1 MNLHGVRDGLLHEI
15 MVCYTRYVLCE
26 RSGRGLFHSGGV
38 FIGGMG
44 IFLFHDPNIT
54 QAYAAVK
61 KVAASWHQRRNPL
74 RSWAVAMPRS
84 SDDTDS
90 SAKPPKVKVTRETL
104 GQMFSLYAYLRPY
117 RGQLSVGLFML
128 IGSSAL
134 GIFFP
139 ALAKVLIDSK
149 NSTHAFE
156 IACLMAAIL
165 LVQAIMS
172 FFQSLLFN
180 TVGEYGLSDL
190 RKALFGHLTEM
201 PMTFFSQQQ
210 VGELTSRIFAD
221 LTQLQ
226 DAFIMAIPQFL
237 RQSIIMLGS
246 IIMMVYI
253 SPRLTGV
260 MLSCFPLTIIGAILI
275 GRLVGKRSRVTQD
288 QLAQTANVV
297 TEAFQGIAN
306 VKAFCNEAF
315 EQKRDT
321 TRIDLFLKTVRQ
333 GAKARA
339 ALVAFIIFAIFTA
352 ITIVLWYG
360 TTLLL
365 NGTLKAGDLFGFTF
379 YTIFIGGS
387 LGSFADLY
395 SNLQRSI
402 GATQRVREL
411 LNEPAEPLEVSTRV
425 ARFRG
430 DVEFDRVAFA
440 YPSRPEQQVL
450 KSLSFS
456 APAGKVVALVGP
468 SGAGKSTV
476 AALLLRFY
484 DPQSGRILFDG
495 HPATGYGLHELRSQ
509 MALVPQE
516 VLLFGGSI
524 AENIAYGKPGTS
536 QAEVEAAA
544 RRANAHDFI
553 TQFPEGYGTL
563 VGERGVKVSGGQ
575 RQRIAIARALLKD
588 PSILILDEATSAL
601 DAESERLVQ
610 QALEELMKG
619 RTCFVIAHRL
629 STIRSAD
636 AIVMLRDGGVLES
649 GSHEELM
656 LVPEGAYRR
665 MVELQHG
672 ANILTD
678 EAEVAAAVK

>member
-1 MNLHGVRDGLLHEI
+1 
-15 MVCYTRYVLCE
+15 
-26 RSGRGLFHSGGV
+26 
-38 FIGGMG
+38 
-44 IFLFHDPNIT
+44 
-54 QAYAAVK
+54 
-61 KVAASWHQRRNPL
+61 
-74 RSWAVAMPRS
+74 MPRKS
-84 SDDTDS
+84 SESESPAT
-90 SAKPPKVKVTRETL
+90 PPKVKVTRETL

-117 RGQLSVGLFML
+117 RGKLTVGLIML
-128 IGSSAL
+128 VGSSAL

-149 NSTHAFE
+149 DHQEAFRT
-156 IACLMAAIL
+156 ACLMAAIL

-172 FFQSLLFN
+172 YFQSLLFN
-180 TVGEYGLSDL
+180 TVGEFGLSDL

-201 PMTFFSQQQ
+201 PMSFFSQQQ

-246 IIMMVYI
+246 MIMMVYI

-260 MLSCFPLTIIGAILI
+260 MLTCFPPTIIGAILI
-275 GRLVGKRSRVTQD
+275 GRMVGKRSRVTQD
-288 QLAQTANVV
+288 ELAQSANVV
-297 TEAFQGIAN
+297 SEAFQGIAN
-306 VKAFCNEAF
+306 VKAFCNEIF
-315 EQKRDT
+315 EQKRYETRLT
-321 TRIDLFLKTVRQ
+321 TFLKSVRH

-365 NGTLKAGDLFGFTF
+365 DGSLKAGDLFGFTF

-411 LNEPAEPLEVSTRV
+411 LNEPSEKLETVTRV

-430 DVEFDRVAFA
+430 DVEFDRVSFA
-440 YPSRPEQQVL
+440 YPSRPEVEVL
-450 KSLSFS
+450 KHLSFS
-456 APAGKVVALVGP
+456 VEAGKIVALVGP
-468 SGAGKSTV
+468 SGAGKSTI
-476 AALLLRFY
+476 ASLLLRFY
-484 DPQSGRILFDG
+484 DPQQGKIIFDG
-495 HPATGYGLHELRSQ
+495 RAATDYGLRELRSQ

-524 AENIAYGKPGTS
+524 AENIAYGKPGAT
-536 QAEVEAAA
+536 QAEIEGAA

-553 TQFPEGYGTL
+553 VQFPEGYQTL

-610 QALEELMKG
+610 QALEVLMKG

-629 STIRSAD
+629 STIRNAD
-636 AIVMLRDGGVLES
+636 SIVMLRDGAVREA
-649 GSHEELM
+649 GSHDELM
-656 LVPEGAYRR
+656 AVPDGAYRR
-665 MVELQHG
+665 MVELQQG
-672 ANILTD
+672 ANILTE
-678 EAEVAAAVK
+678 EAEVAAVN

>member
-1 MNLHGVRDGLLHEI
+1 
-15 MVCYTRYVLCE
+15 
-26 RSGRGLFHSGGV
+26 
-38 FIGGMG
+38 
-44 IFLFHDPNIT
+44 
-54 QAYAAVK
+54 
-61 KVAASWHQRRNPL
+61 
-74 RSWAVAMPRS
+74 MPRK
-84 SDDTDS
+84 SDDPPDS
-90 SAKPPKVKVTRETL
+90 SGQPPKAKVTRESL
-104 GQMFSLYAYLRPY
+104 GQMFALYAFLRPY
-117 RGQLSVGLFML
+117 RGKLGVGLFML
-128 IGSSAL
+128 IGSSVL

-149 NSTHAFE
+149 SHTAALE
-156 IACLMAAIL
+156 AASSMAAIL

-172 FFQSLLFN
+172 YFQSLLFN
-180 TVGEYGLSDL
+180 TVGEFGLSDL
-190 RKALFGHLTEM
+190 RKKLFGHLTEM

-246 IIMMVYI
+246 MGMMVYI

-260 MLSCFPLTIIGAILI
+260 MLLCFPPTIIGAILI
-275 GRLVGKRSRVTQD
+275 GKMVGKRSRATQD
-288 QLAQTANVV
+288 ELALAANVV
-297 TEAFQGIAN
+297 SEAFQGIAN
-306 VKAFCNEAF
+306 VKAFSNEVF
-315 EQKRDT
+315 EQKRYEV
-321 TRIDLFLKTVRQ
+321 RLVEFLKSVRQ
-333 GAKARA
+333 GARARA

-360 TTLLL
+360 TSLLID
-365 NGTLKAGDLFGFTF
+365 GTLKPGDLFGFTF

-411 LNEPAEPLEVSTRV
+411 LNEPAESLEPAKTV

-430 DVEFDRVAFA
+430 DVAFDRVSFA
-440 YPSRPEQQVL
+440 YPSRAEVQVL
-450 KSLSFS
+450 KNLSFS
-456 APAGKVVALVGP
+456 VKAGKIVALVGP
-468 SGAGKSTV
+468 SGAGKSTI

-484 DPQSGRILFDG
+484 DPQQGRIVFDG
-495 HPATGYGLHELRSQ
+495 RAAGDYGLRELRSQ

-524 AENIAYGKPGTS
+524 AENIAYGKPGAS
-536 QAEVEAAA
+536 QAEIEAAA
-544 RRANAHDFI
+544 RRANAHEFI
-553 TQFPEGYGTL
+553 THFPEGYATL
-563 VGERGVKVSGGQ
+563 VGERGIKVSGGQ

-629 STIRSAD
+629 STIRNAD
-636 AIVMLRDGGVLES
+636 AIVLLGNGAVREI

-656 LVPEGAYRR
+656 LIPDGAYRR
-665 MVELQHG
+665 MVELQRG
-672 ANILTD
+672 ADVLTE
-678 EAEVAAAVK
+678 EAEVAAVK

>member
-1 MNLHGVRDGLLHEI
+1 
-15 MVCYTRYVLCE
+15 
-26 RSGRGLFHSGGV
+26 
-38 FIGGMG
+38 
-44 IFLFHDPNIT
+44 
-54 QAYAAVK
+54 
-61 KVAASWHQRRNPL
+61 
-74 RSWAVAMPRS
+74 MPRS
-84 SDDTDS
+84 SPE
-90 SAKPPKVKVTRETL
+90 SASPTAPPKVKVTRETL
-104 GQMFSLYAYLRPY
+104 GQMFSLYSYLQPY
-117 RGQLSVGLFML
+117 RRQLYVGLFML
-128 IGSSAL
+128 IGSSVL
-134 GIFFP
+134 GLFFP
-139 ALAKVLIDSK
+139 LLSGHLIDST
-149 NSTHAFE
+149 NHIQAFHF
-156 IACLMAAIL
+156 ALLMAIIL

-172 FFQSLLFN
+172 YYQSLLFN
-180 TVGEYGLSDL
+180 TVGEYGLSNL
-190 RKALFGHLTEM
+190 RRGLFNHLTEM
-201 PMTFFSQQQ
+201 PMAFFGQQQ
-210 VGELTSRIFAD
+210 VGELTSRMFAD

-237 RQSIIMLGS
+237 RQSIILVGS
-246 IIMMVYI
+246 LVMMI
-253 SPRLTGV
+253 FLSPRLTGV
-260 MLSCFPLTIIGAILI
+260 MVTCFPPTIVGAILI

-288 QLAQTANVV
+288 ELAQSANIVA
-297 TEAFQGIAN
+297 EAFQGIAN
-306 VKAFCNEAF
+306 VKAFCNELF
-315 EQKRDT
+315 EQKRYE
-321 TRIDLFLKTVRQ
+321 TRIALFLKSVRH

-365 NGTLKAGDLFGFTF
+365 DGVLKYGDLLGFTI

-387 LGSFADLY
+387 IGSFADLY

-411 LNEPAEPLEVSTRV
+411 LAEPAESLEVATRA

-430 DVEFDRVAFA
+430 DVTFDRVTFA
-440 YPSRPEQQVL
+440 YPSRLEVEVL
-450 KSLSFS
+450 KHLSFS
-456 APAGKVVALVGP
+456 VESGKVVALVGP
-468 SGAGKSTV
+468 SGSGKSTI

-484 DPQSGRILFDG
+484 DPLQGRIYFDG
-495 HPATGYGLHELRSQ
+495 RPATEYGLHELRNQ

-524 AENIAYGKPGTS
+524 GENIAYGKPGAT
-536 QAEVEAAA
+536 QAEIEGAA

-553 TQFPEGYGTL
+553 AQFPEGYSTL
-563 VGERGVKVSGGQ
+563 VGERGIKVSGGQ

-629 STIRSAD
+629 STIRNAD
-636 AIVMLRDGGVLES
+636 AIVMLRDGGVREA

-656 LVPEGAYRR
+656 AIPDGAYRR
-665 MVELQHG
+665 MVELQNG
-672 ANILTD
+672 ANVLTE
-678 EAEVAAAVK
+678 EAEIAAVK

>member
-1 MNLHGVRDGLLHEI
+1 
-15 MVCYTRYVLCE
+15 
-26 RSGRGLFHSGGV
+26 
-38 FIGGMG
+38 
-44 IFLFHDPNIT
+44 
-54 QAYAAVK
+54 
-61 KVAASWHQRRNPL
+61 
-74 RSWAVAMPRS
+74 MPRS
-84 SDDTDS
+84 SANVDS
-90 SAKPPKVKVTRETL
+90 AALPPKVKVTRESFREML
-104 GQMFSLYAYLRPY
+104 GLYRYLRPY
-117 RGQLSVGLFML
+117 RRRLSVGLVML

-139 ALAKVLIDSK
+139 LLSRDLINSKSHGQAFHFAALMVV
-149 NSTHAFE
+149 
-156 IACLMAAIL
+156 IL

-190 RKALFGHLTEM
+190 RQALFAHLTEM
-201 PMTFFSQQQ
+201 PMRFFGQRQ
-210 VGELTSRIFAD
+210 VGELTSRMFAD
-221 LTQLQ
+221 VTQLQ
-226 DAFIMAIPQFL
+226 DAFVLAVPQFL

-246 IIMMVYI
+246 MAMMVYI

-260 MLSCFPLTIIGAILI
+260 MVLCFPPTIIGAILI

-288 QLAQTANVV
+288 ELAQAANVV

-306 VKAFCNEAF
+306 VKAFCNELF
-315 EQKRDT
+315 EQR
-321 TRIDLFLKTVRQ
+321 RYHARLQAFLKSVRH
-333 GAKARA
+333 GATARA
-339 ALVAFIIFAIFTA
+339 GLVAFIIFAIFTA

-365 NGTLKAGDLFGFTF
+365 DGSLKNGDLLGFTI
-379 YTIFIGGS
+379 YTIFVGGS
-387 LGSFADLY
+387 IGSFADLY

-411 LNEPAEPLEVSTRV
+411 LNEPAEQLGATVTDARP

-430 DVEFDRVAFA
+430 DVRFDHVTFA
-440 YPSRPEQQVL
+440 YPSRPEISVL
-450 KSLSFS
+450 KNLAF
-456 APAGKVVALVGP
+456 AAGAGQVVALVGP
-468 SGAGKSTV
+468 SGSGKSTI

-484 DPQSGRILFDG
+484 DPLQGRILFDG
-495 HPATGYGLHELRSQ
+495 RPADDYGLHELRAQ

-524 AENIAYGKPGTS
+524 AENIAYGRPGAS
-536 QAEVEAAA
+536 QAEIESAA

-553 TQFPEGYGTL
+553 SRFPEGYRTL
-563 VGERGVKVSGGQ
+563 VGERGVKVSGGE

-601 DAESERLVQ
+601 DAESELLVQ

-629 STIRSAD
+629 STIRHAD
-636 AIVMLRDGGVLES
+636 SIILLRDGAVRET
-649 GSHEELM
+649 GSHDELM
-656 LVPEGAYRR
+656 NIPDGAYRR

-672 ANILTD
+672 ANVLSE
-678 EAEVAAAVK
+678 EAETAAVE

>member
-1 MNLHGVRDGLLHEI
+1 
-15 MVCYTRYVLCE
+15 
-26 RSGRGLFHSGGV
+26 
-38 FIGGMG
+38 
-44 IFLFHDPNIT
+44 
-54 QAYAAVK
+54 
-61 KVAASWHQRRNPL
+61 
-74 RSWAVAMPRS
+74 MPRKS
-84 SDDTDS
+84 SES
-90 SAKPPKVKVTRETL
+90 ESPAAPPKVKVTRETL

-117 RGQLSVGLFML
+117 RGKLAVGLFML
-128 IGSSAL
+128 VGSSVL
-134 GIFFP
+134 GLFFP
-139 ALAKVLIDSK
+139 LLARDLI
-149 NSTHAFE
+149 NSTNHPQALRF
-156 IACLMAAIL
+156 ASLMVVIL

-172 FFQSLLFN
+172 YFQSLLFN
-180 TVGEYGLSDL
+180 TVGEFGLSNL
-190 RKALFGHLTEM
+190 RRSLFGHLTEM

-210 VGELTSRIFAD
+210 VGELTSRMFAD

-237 RQSIIMLGS
+237 RQSIILIGS
-246 IIMMVYI
+246 MVMMVCI

-260 MLSCFPLTIIGAILI
+260 MVMCFPPTIIGAILI
-275 GRLVGKRSRVTQD
+275 GRMVGKRSRNTQD
-288 QLAQTANVV
+288 ELAQSANIVA
-297 TEAFQGIAN
+297 EAFQGIAN
-306 VKAFCNEAF
+306 VKAFCNELF
-315 EQKRDT
+315 EQKRYDA
-321 TRIDLFLKTVRQ
+321 RITLFLKSVRH

-339 ALVAFIIFAIFTA
+339 MLVAFIIFAIFTA

-365 NGTLKAGDLFGFTF
+365 DGRLKNGDLLGFTI

-387 LGSFADLY
+387 IGSFADLY

-411 LNEPAEPLEVSTRV
+411 LNEPSEPLEAVTRV

-430 DVEFDRVAFA
+430 DVRFDRVTFA
-440 YPSRPEQQVL
+440 YPSRAEVQVL
-450 KSLSFS
+450 KNLSFS
-456 APAGKVVALVGP
+456 AEAGAVVALVGP
-468 SGAGKSTV
+468 SGAGKSTI

-484 DPQSGRILFDG
+484 DPQQGSLFFDG
-495 HPATGYGLHELRSQ
+495 RAATDYGLHELRSQ

-516 VLLFGGSI
+516 VLLFGGTIS
-524 AENIAYGKPGTS
+524 ENIAYGKPGAAQT
-536 QAEVEAAA
+536 EIEAAA

-553 TQFPEGYGTL
+553 AQFPEGYATL

-629 STIRSAD
+629 STIRNAD
-636 AIVMLRDGGVLES
+636 TIVMLRDGAVRET
-649 GSHEELM
+649 GSHDELM
-656 LVPEGAYRR
+656 LVPDGAYRR
-665 MVELQHG
+665 MVELQNG
-672 ANILTD
+672 ANILTE
-678 EAEVAAAVK
+678 EAEVAAVK

>member
-1 MNLHGVRDGLLHEI
+1 
-15 MVCYTRYVLCE
+15 
-26 RSGRGLFHSGGV
+26 
-38 FIGGMG
+38 
-44 IFLFHDPNIT
+44 
-54 QAYAAVK
+54 
-61 KVAASWHQRRNPL
+61 
-74 RSWAVAMPRS
+74 MPRKS
-84 SDDTDS
+84 SDESESPAT
-90 SAKPPKVKVTRETL
+90 PPKVKVTRETL

-117 RGQLSVGLFML
+117 RGKLAVGLFML
-128 IGSSAL
+128 IGSSVL
-134 GIFFP
+134 GLFFP
-139 ALAKVLIDSK
+139 LLAGVLINSK
-149 NSTHAFE
+149 THDDAFRV
-156 IACLMAAIL
+156 ACLMAVIL

-172 FFQSLLFN
+172 YFQSLLFN
-180 TVGEYGLSDL
+180 TVGEFGLSDL
-190 RKALFGHLTEM
+190 RKSLFNHLTEM
-201 PMTFFSQQQ
+201 PMTFFGQQQ
-210 VGELTSRIFAD
+210 VGELTSRMFAD

-237 RQSIIMLGS
+237 RQSIIMVGS
-246 IIMMVYI
+246 IGLMVYI

-260 MLSCFPLTIIGAILI
+260 MLTCFPPTIVGAILI
-275 GRLVGKRSRVTQD
+275 GRLVGKRSRITQD
-288 QLAQTANVV
+288 ELAQSANIV

-306 VKAFCNEAF
+306 VKAFCNELF
-315 EQKRDT
+315 EQKRYDVRI
-321 TRIDLFLKTVRQ
+321 TRFLASVRH

-360 TTLLL
+360 TTLLI
-365 NGTLKAGDLFGFTF
+365 NGRLLAGNLLQFTF

-387 LGSFADLY
+387 IGSFADLY

-411 LNEPAEPLEVSTRV
+411 LGEPAEPLEVVTRV

-430 DVEFDRVAFA
+430 DVRFDHVTFA
-440 YPSRPEQQVL
+440 YPARPEAEVL
-450 KSLSFS
+450 KHLSFS
-456 APAGKVVALVGP
+456 AQAGKVVALVGP
-468 SGAGKSTV
+468 SGAGKSTI
-476 AALLLRFY
+476 ASLLLRFY
-484 DPQSGRILFDG
+484 DPQQGSILFDG
-495 HPATGYGLHELRSQ
+495 RAATDYGLHELRSQ

-524 AENIAYGKPGTS
+524 AENIAYGKPGAAQS
-536 QAEVEAAA
+536 EIEDAA

-553 TQFPEGYGTL
+553 AAFPEGYATL

-629 STIRSAD
+629 STIRNAD
-636 AIVMLRDGGVLES
+636 VIIILRDGAVRET
-649 GSHEELM
+649 GSHDELM
-656 LVPEGAYRR
+656 AISDGAYRR

-672 ANILTD
+672 VNVLTE
-678 EAEVAAAVK
+678 EAEAAAVE